1 MQILKKSSFLI
12 IFIVLIILSACPA
25 IILNLYS
32 YDTFCLLFLSS
43 IGKTDKL
50 VEFQNLYFPSSKF
63 NLLRLIA
70 FSIPLVTAGFLFLV
84 YKTKHFLVVFFRS
97 LYFSAKANVRSY
109 FDLINQLPLDEKL
122 FSILFLGFVAFTRIY
137 YLLKIPVSYDEAWTY
152 LNFTQNGFLVSLT
165 YYPDPN
171 NHILHSLM
179 TNISFYLPF
188 NTTTNLRI
196 PVLIVGLISVF
207 LFWLLTAKFFKWK
220 TAIIATAFF
229 SSFYP
234 AIYYGYMSR
243 GYALTL
249 FAFVIGG
256 YCVCRIIAEKRTV
269 RFWYLWS
276 LSGIIGLYSIPVY
289 FYPFVSTCLII
300 FIVAIYQKD
309 FAKVKLLL
317 INGTIVTVSV
327 IFLYL
332 PIFIVSSVSSVTS
345 NRIVRP
351 GVESDLDM
359 TTSLLPHFT
368 TTFNYFLSSEWS
380 WLIIISLIVINYL
393 FSEYKWLVKTIGFF
407 ILIPF
412 LLLVIHHVMPVPRIW
427 FYQIASVS
435 LLIAITVS
443 LIIKRIKFPKL
454 LAMFLAIV
462 ILLLGILN
470 FNQRIKVDEHLALN
484 AEELSK
490 IISQRDIKSVY
501 VNYDLIEVYSQYYFT
516 VNHKKYNV
524 YRAHVK
530 GELENEKLNEFEL
543 VIIKNGTRNDIKLE
557 DYDVILE
564 NPDFVAYLRKP

>member
-1 MQILKKSSFLI
+1 MQILKKSSLLI

-25 IILNLYS
+25 IILHLYS
-32 YDTFCLLFLSS
+32 YDTFCLMFLSL

-50 VEFQNLYFPSSKF
+50 VKFQNLYFPYSKF

-70 FSIPLVTAGFLFLV
+70 FTIPPVTAFSLFFI
-84 YKTKHFLVVFFRS
+84 YKTKHFSVVFFRS
-97 LYFSAKANVRSY
+97 LYFSAKVKVRSY
-109 FDLINQLPLDEKL
+109 FDFINQLPLDEKL
-122 FSILFLGFVAFTRIY
+122 FLILFFGLVAFTRIY
-137 YLLKIPVSYDEAWTY
+137 YLFKMPVSFDEALTY
-152 LNFTQNGFLVSLT
+152 LYFIQNGFLVSLT
-165 YYPDPN
+165 SYSDPN

-179 TNISFYLPF
+179 ANISLYLPF

-207 LFWLLTAKFFKWK
+207 LFWLLTAKFFSWK

-234 AIYYGYMSR
+234 AIYYGYVSR

-300 FIVAIYQKD
+300 FIAAVYQKE
-309 FAKVKLLL
+309 FAKIKLLL
-317 INGTIVTVSV
+317 INGTIVTISV

-332 PIFIVSSVSSVTS
+332 PIFIINSVSSVTS
-345 NRIVRP
+345 NQYIRP
-351 GVESDLDM
+351 AISDLDM
-359 TTSLLPHFT
+359 TTGLLPHFA
-368 TTFNYFLSSEWS
+368 TTFNYFLSSKWG
-380 WLIIISLIVINYL
+380 WLIIISLIVINYS
-393 FSEYKWLVKTIGFF
+393 FSEYKWLVNIIGGF

-412 LLLVIHHVMPVPRIW
+412 LLLVIHHVIPASRVW
-427 FYQIASVS
+427 FYQIASIS

-454 LAMFLAIV
+454 LAMFLAII

-470 FNQRIKVDEHLALN
+470 FNQRVKPHQPLAFD
-484 AEELSK
+484 AEVLATIVSQKEL
-490 IISQRDIKSVY
+490 KSVY
-501 VNYDLIEVYSQYYFT
+501 VNYDLMDVYSLYYFT
-516 VNHKKYNV
+516 INNKNYNL
-524 YRAHVK
+524 YRANFQ
-530 GELENEKLNEFEL
+530 GELENEKLNEFDL
-543 VIIKNGTRNDIKLE
+543 IIIKKGSRNDIKLE

-564 NPDFVAYLRKP
+564 NPDFAAYLRKP